1 MVRNPADA
9 VEPPRLQRREMQA
22 FDQAE
27 VELLLKAVHGTRL
40 APLVLLA
47 VATGLRRGELLGL
60 RWRDVDLDAATL
72 AVRQS
77 LEQTKAGGLGFK
89 APKTQKGRRVVALPL
104 STVEVLRRHKAEQ
117 AKERLLLGPA
127 YKDHGLALARPD
139 GRPCNPEEITKA
151 FSRFVRTVKGVRP
164 LTLHALRHTQATF
177 LLGKNVHPKVV
188 SERLGHATVSI
199 TLDTYSHV
207 LPNLQAEAAEKLE
220 EMLAPRASDRQGKRP

>member
-1 MVRNPADA
+1 MAALGPNPADA

-77 LEQTKAGGLGFK
+77 L
-89 APKTQKGRRVVALPL
+89 
-104 STVEVLRRHKAEQ
+104 
-117 AKERLLLGPA
+117 
-127 YKDHGLALARPD
+127 
-139 GRPCNPEEITKA
+139 
-151 FSRFVRTVKGVRP
+151 
-164 LTLHALRHTQATF
+164 
-177 LLGKNVHPKVV
+177 
-188 SERLGHATVSI
+188 
-199 TLDTYSHV
+199 
-207 LPNLQAEAAEKLE
+207 
-220 EMLAPRASDRQGKRP
+220 